1 MKKVLVTGA
10 SGFVGGRLCEYLQK
24 KGGYEVLA
32 TGRSEKARSRL
43 ESLGVNYQTGDL
55 LDLDFAKAL
64 VEKVEIVVHSAAL
77 SSAWGPYEQFF
88 EANVQTT
95 QNLLDAALHK
105 EGLRFIQISS
115 GSVYVQYK
123 HQFDIQEDLVPAKFI
138 NHYAATKYEA
148 DRRVLS
154 AVEKGLEAI
163 ILRPRAIYGRG
174 DYTIM
179 PRVLRA
185 YEAGRLKV
193 IGKGDNL
200 ASMTTVQNF
209 CQAIELAI
217 STNNEAALGE
227 VFNITNAEPAKL
239 WEVLDLVFAKLEL
252 PWQRKYLPFWIARSA
267 AAVSEFI
274 TRLKRSEEEPV
285 LTQYG
290 ISQLYYSNTFSIE
303 KAKDLLNYQPEQTAE
318 DGIDE
323 FVAWWKNSI

>member
-24 KGGYEVLA
+24 KGGYTLLA
-32 TGRSEKARSRL
+32 TGRSENPRDRL
-43 ESLGVNYQTGDL
+43 TALGVEYRTGNL
-55 LDLDFAKAL
+55 LDLDFVQKL
-64 VEKVEIVVHSAAL
+64 IEEVDVVVHSAAL

-88 EANVQTT
+88 KANVQPT
-95 QNLLDAALHK
+95 QNLLNAALNK
-105 EGLRFIQISS
+105 KGLRFIQVSS

-123 HQFDIQEDLVPAKFI
+123 HQFNVKEDLVPTQFI

-148 DRRVLS
+148 DQRVLS

-193 IGKGDNL
+193 IGKGENL

-217 STNNEAALGE
+217 STKNEAALGE
-227 VFNITNAEPAKL
+227 VFNITNAEPVKL
-239 WEVLDLVFAKLEL
+239 WEILDLIFAKLEL
-252 PWQRKYLPFWIARSA
+252 PWQRKHLPFWLARSIA
-267 AAVSEFI
+267 KLSETI
-274 TRLKRSEEEPV
+274 ALLKKSKEEPV

-290 ISQLYYSNTFSIE
+290 ISQLYYSNTFSIQ
-303 KAKDLLNYQPEQTAE
+303 KAKNLLTYQPEQTAE